1 MVHNFVS
8 MLASMMHHQG
18 KDYHHQLV
26 YIFSDYIL
34 IICNHLFGDT
44 KNVFFNAFNTSKLLL
59 QLSVLHKNIYI
70 YLSPTFHNIHNL
82 LFSGISLLTFSFRH
96 HVCFLLIPF
105 SVHLQVFS
113 VAESKSC
120 FNLNQ
125 TSSTCS
131 PGVSLISPVKVSQN
145 LSPKSA
151 F

>member
-34 IICNHLFGDT
+34 IICTHLFGNT
-44 KNVFFNAFNTSKLLL
+44 KNNYFVFNTSKLLL
-59 QLSVLHKNIYI
+59 QLSLLHQNIYI
-70 YLSPTFHNIHNL
+70 CLSPTFHNIHNL
-82 LFSGISLLTFSFRH
+82 LFSDISLLTFSFRH

-105 SVHLQVFS
+105 SVHQQVFS

-120 FNLNQ
+120 FNLDQ

-131 PGVSLISPVKVSQN
+131 PGVSLISPVNVSQN

-151 F
+151 C